1 MEQLSDTVWLHSVV
15 TCGFSVTCGVVMAR
29 DRIFV
34 FDTLDSPQAMAPVA
48 GLLEGLAAGRR
59 IVVINSHH
67 HWDHVYGNAAF
78 AGHDFVAHRLC
89 RRLIVTQSR
98 SGSASVPPPPPEGV
112 PLPSVGFGDRL
123 RYDDE
128 SAVVNLIHTPGHTED
143 SIILYIT
150 QQQVL
155 LGGDTVEWPFPSFA
169 QRDGGEVYLKTLRA
183 LNQLA
188 VRQVVPAHGPV
199 MGKEIID
206 ANQRYLED
214 LYEAVRARKRSGVN
228 RADVDLPVEAFV
240 ADGVEIDEGYRTM
253 HRENVEWA
261 YDEV

>member
-15 TCGFSVTCGVVMAR
+15 TRGFSVTSGVVMAR

-48 GLLEGLAAGRR
+48 ALLEGLAAGRR
-59 IVVINSHH
+59 IVIVNSHH

-78 AGHDFVAHRLC
+78 AGHDIVAHRLC
-89 RRLIVTQSR
+89 RRLIFTQSSGR
-98 SGSASVPPPPPEGV
+98 SNSVPPPPPEGV

-128 SAVVNLIHTPGHTED
+128 SAAVNLIHTPGHTED
-143 SIILYIT
+143 SIILYVP

-155 LGGDTVEWPFPSFA
+155 LGGDTVEWPFPALA
-169 QRDGGEVYLKTLRA
+169 QRDGGAVYLKTLRA

-206 ANQRYLED
+206 ANQRYVEG
-214 LYEAVRARKRSGVN
+214 LYEAVRALKQAGAG
-228 RADVDLPVEAFV
+228 RADLDLPVDAFV
-240 ADGVEIDEGYRTM
+240 GDGVEIDETYNVM
-253 HRENVEWA
+253 HRENVEWV

>member
-15 TCGFSVTCGVVMAR
+15 TRGFSVTSGVVMAR

-48 GLLEGLAAGRR
+48 ALLEGLAAGRR
-59 IVVINSHH
+59 IVIVNSHH
-67 HWDHVYGNAAF
+67 HWDHVCGNAAF

-89 RRLIVTQSR
+89 RRLIFTQSSGR
-98 SGSASVPPPPPEGV
+98 SNSVPPPPPEGV

-128 SAVVNLIHTPGHTED
+128 SAAVNLIHTPGHTED
-143 SIILYIT
+143 SIILYVP

-155 LGGDTVEWPFPSFA
+155 LGGDTVEWPFPALA
-169 QRDGGEVYLKTLRA
+169 QRDGGAVYLKTLRA

-206 ANQRYLED
+206 ANQRYVEG
-214 LYEAVRARKRSGVN
+214 LYEAVRALKQAGAG
-228 RADVDLPVEAFV
+228 RADLDLPVDAFV
-240 ADGVEIDEGYRTM
+240 GDGVEIDETYNVM
-253 HRENVEWA
+253 HRENVEWV